1 MNITIVGTG
10 YSGLVTGTCFA
21 ELGVNVKCVD
31 PDGQKINRLVYGDIP
46 IYEPGLEA
54 MVTRNVNA
62 NRLTFQADYEGA
74 FDNADVVFCA
84 IDPKLDRDGSTNLK
98 PVIDIARTFAHHLNN
113 YSVLVLKTTAPVG
126 TSQQLK
132 DIIDEE
138 LQARGVKGE
147 VQFDVA
153 ANPDFLTEG
162 NAIKNFMHPDR
173 IIIGVETEKAREV
186 LTRLYRPILL
196 HNNRVIFTDTRTA
209 EMIKYA
215 ATSML
220 AARISLMN
228 EIANLCEIVGAD
240 ANVVRTGVGT
250 DSRIG
255 PKYIYPGCGYGGTLF
270 SQDIKD
276 MINIADVN
284 DFSMDVLR
292 AVDEVNNCQKRILFE
307 KLSKC
312 FNGELEGKTVV
323 LWGLSFKPE
332 TDDMSE
338 GPAIVTLNELTKAG
352 CNIRV
357 YDPVTMNIAK
367 LRWNDIYCGE
377 DMYDAVK
384 GADALILHTE
394 WRQFHIPAWDK
405 VKQLMHNPLVID
417 GRNIYDARELESMGF
432 EYHCIGR

>member
-1 MNITIVGTG
+1 MNITIIGTG

-21 ELGVNVKCVD
+21 ELGVNVTCVD
-31 PDGQKINRLVYGDIP
+31 IDGQKINRLIYGDIP

-54 MVTRNVNA
+54 MVTRNVEG
-62 NRLTFQADYEGA
+62 NRLKFQADYEGA

-84 IDPKLDRDGSTNLK
+84 IEPRLDKSGSTDLE
-98 PVIDIARTFAHHLNN
+98 PVINIAHTFAQHLKG

-126 TSQQLK
+126 TSQHLK
-132 DIIDEE
+132 EIIAEDVKK
-138 LQARGVKGE
+138 RGADVK
-147 VQFDVA
+147 FDVA
-153 ANPDFLTEG
+153 SNPDFLTEG
-162 NAIKNFMHPDR
+162 NAIKNFMRPDR
-173 IIIGVETEKAREV
+173 VIIGVETEEAREM

-270 SQDIKD
+270 SQDIRD
-276 MINIADVN
+276 MIDIADVN

-292 AVDEVNNCQKRILFE
+292 AVDEVNNNQKRILFE

-312 FNGELEGKTVV
+312 FGGRLEGKTVAM
-323 LWGLSFKPE
+323 WGLSFKPE

-338 GPAIVTLNELTKAG
+338 GPAIVTLNQLTEAG
-352 CNIRV
+352 CNVRV

-367 LRWNDIYCGE
+367 LRWSDIYCGE

-384 GADALILHTE
+384 GADALLLLTE

-405 VKQLMHNPLVID
+405 VKELMANPLVID